1 MSFLRNTFAVLLGL
15 GVAMLIITIGLRIN
29 SEWITY
35 SGFTP
40 FEKWSRLLEDM
51 RGNSWFF
58 VALLISTGVASTIG
72 GITTALIVKKAKV
85 AYAIL
90 IGFILLFLAVL
101 DIVFF
106 GYHPTFYQIGIFLK
120 FRFGRICEF
129 SCDGF
134 KILQIILLFYN
145 GLHRLEKSK
154 INR

>member
-40 FEKWSRLLEDM
+40 FKKWSRLLEDM

-85 AYAIL
+85 AYALGREHVDKHFMDVFNKI
-90 IGFILLFLAVL
+90 IG
-101 DIVFF
+101 
-106 GYHPTFYQIGIFLK
+106 QIDSAETLHHAK
-120 FRFGRICEF
+120 
-129 SCDGF
+129 
-134 KILQIILLFYN
+134 LFYEAML
-145 GLHRLEKSK
+145 GFRKAQESK
-154 INR
+154 

>member
-35 SGFTP
+35 PGFTP
-40 FEKWSRLLEDM
+40 FE
-51 RGNSWFF
+51 NWFF

-106 GYHPTFYQIGIFLK
+106 GYHPTFYQIGIFLTI
-120 FRFGRICEF
+120 FPF
-129 SCDGF
+129 SWVGG
-134 KILQIILLFYN
+134 KIIEVIFNQ
-145 GLHRLEKSK
+145 REEKNRK
-154 INR
+154 IQSNKHQE